1 MPTPIHSLQPKK
13 EFRLATDPWLT
24 VVDDGEKF
32 DLQVLAFDF
41 ISASRLQS
49 LIDP

>member
-1 MPTPIHSLQPKK
+1 MPTPIHSLQLPK
-13 EFRLATDPWLT
+13 EFRLAADPWLA
-24 VVDDGEKF
+24 VKDDGEKF
-32 DLQVLAFDF
+32 DLQVIAFDF